1 MSKNEEQLSFSQ
13 DLQLSVRKSVSGFS
27 VNNIDWERL
36 KKMIMGFSTSSSTW
50 ENVGWAGLSAG
61 LSILLTWYSL
71 GNNPTYKYSNFLLI
85 VSGMTFTAGVF
96 ALIFAFSR
104 RKDLANSKKQ
114 IFDEM
119 ELMQVSVPVST
130 ESIVPTTTSS
140 LRVIKA
146 TYGVQDHNKDVT
158 AELNSSMVDN
168 KLDIMATNAIAGD
181 PAPGTPKFLEIEYES
196 DNVRY
201 TRKFNESSQ
210 VTLP

>member
-27 VNNIDWERL
+27 VNNVDWERL
-36 KKMIMGFSTSSSTW
+36 KKMIMTFSTSSSTW
-50 ENVGWAGLSAG
+50 ENIGWAGLSAA

-85 VSGMTFTAGVF
+85 VSGMTFTAGIF
-96 ALIFAFSR
+96 ALIFAWSK
-104 RKDLANSKKQ
+104 RKDLADSKKE

-119 ELMQVSVPVST
+119 KIMEVSIPTGT
-130 ESIVPTTTSS
+130 EEVIPTTVPTFKI
-140 LRVIKA
+140 IKA
-146 TYGVQDHNKDVT
+146 IYGVQDHNKDVT
-158 AELNSSMVDN
+158 AELVSSMVDN

-181 PAPGTPKFLEIEYES
+181 PAPGTPKFLEIEYENDS
-196 DNVRY
+196 VRY

-210 VTLP
+210 VVLP